1 MKGSYAKLKDGSW
14 GVKVVCNA
22 PEDEARVSE
31 GLKIAVATR
40 KGATKTEIVD
50 KVLWK
55 GVDQDGS
62 VALLARVKG
71 GRLPEGGRGALFE
84 QRARGSTLMC
94 PGCGRRLN
102 LWASCS
108 GEKDLVNS
116 NQAVEVVG

>member
-71 GRLPEGGRGALFE
+71 GRLSEDSAFR